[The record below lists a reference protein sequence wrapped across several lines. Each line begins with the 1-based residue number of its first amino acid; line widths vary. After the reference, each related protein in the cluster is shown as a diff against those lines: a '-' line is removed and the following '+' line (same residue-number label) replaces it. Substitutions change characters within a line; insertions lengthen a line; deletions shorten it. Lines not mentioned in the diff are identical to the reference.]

1 MTSQW
6 FGGLFDNSAS
16 SAVIAGVVAALIGCA
31 VFGLIVLIVDRGFLG
46 EVRSLLADRNRAGVN
61 DETTVHAAETHN
73 RDNGPSDTDNGS
85 SDTDREEDS

>member
-1 MTSQW
+1 MVR
-6 FGGLFDNSAS
+6 GLFDNSAS

-46 EVRSLLADRNRAGVN
+46 EVRRLLADRNRAGVN